1 MSLFKAYT
9 ELAGWVKVKAVF
21 AVLLIAIAGLLEGSA
36 LLALLPVLS
45 KGETS
50 DENQQIFLQRLLDY
64 LQWPESY
71 LVPTAL
77 ALFVILGISA
87 SVARFA
93 AEKTNLRVRT
103 RIEELARIK
112 MGEALLNMEW
122 SRFIQMRT
130 GDISKAMIM
139 EGFQMGIGIQ
149 IFLQALGALLAS
161 FVYLGTAFLV
171 SAKLTLLTVLFGAV
185 GGVGY
190 LLIARRNRVHA
201 EQLSGMVSDISDR
214 INDIFGNLKFFRAT
228 GNARRAEQR
237 AKSIY
242 KEYANTYYW
251 SQIHAVIMRLFFE
264 GGGILF
270 IGGFM
275 LFTIVLEQQDVAE
288 IIVFLAIF
296 YRLVPRIFT
305 VQDGLL
311 QSRTY
316 LSWYVSWKE
325 RLENAQQNVVQSSGR
340 EQPSFNA
347 ELKFNDVSYR
357 YPGTAHDV
365 LKKVSFCIN
374 PGECVAVVGA
384 SGSGKST
391 MVDLLTGLFHPRTG
405 QVVLD
410 GKSLLEIDLEQ
421 WQKHIGIVMQ
431 DTPIFHDTLKNNITW
446 ESGREDKA
454 KLDKVLRMAHVDE
467 FVSDL
472 PEGLETQVGERGAK
486 FSGGQ
491 RQRIAIARALYQEP
505 WLLILD
511 EATSALDGA
520 SEAKVQAALEGIKG
534 ECAIFMVAHRLGTVR
549 MADKI
554 LVLDQGGIIEQGSWD
569 ELISNRNNVFFQMAK
584 LQGLIE

>member
-1 MSLFKAYT
+1 MSLFKAYS
-9 ELAGWVKVKAVF
+9 ELAGWVKIKAVL
-21 AVLLIAIAGLLEGSA
+21 AVLLIAVAGLLEGSA

-45 KGETS
+45 KGGAAE
-50 DENQQIFLQRLLDY
+50 ENKGIFLQRLLDY

-161 FVYLGTAFLV
+161 FVYLGTAFVV

-228 GNARRAEQR
+228 GNARRAEHR

-275 LFTIVLEQQDVAE
+275 LFTIVFEQQDVAE

-554 LVLDQGGIIEQGSWD
+554 LVLGQGGIIEQGSWD